1 MPYIH
6 VRTSNKIALEKVE
19 EIKTS
24 IGEIISIIPGKSE
37 AVLMVDIQ
45 DNCNLYY
52 QGNQEQPN
60 AYVKVEVFQA
70 VMPEYAVQVTAKIT
84 KLLEDQA
91 GIPMDRTYVT
101 HVGINDW
108 GRGNMHF

>member
-6 VRTSNKIALEKVE
+6 VRTSNEIAPDKIE

-24 IGEIISIIPGKSE
+24 MGEVIAIIPGKSE

-52 QGNQEQPN
+52 QGNQDEPN
-60 AYVKVEVFQA
+60 AYVKVEVFRD
-70 VMPEYAVQVTAKIT
+70 VMPEYAVKVTAEIT
-84 KLLEDQA
+84 RLLEEKA

-101 HVGINDW
+101 HVGIDDW